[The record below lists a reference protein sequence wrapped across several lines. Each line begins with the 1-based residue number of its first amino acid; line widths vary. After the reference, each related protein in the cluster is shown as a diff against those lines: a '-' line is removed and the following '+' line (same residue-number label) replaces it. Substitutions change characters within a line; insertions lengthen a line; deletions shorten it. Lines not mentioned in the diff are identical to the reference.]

1 MRVLFLSVLLLTGAC
16 FDTQPHAQV
25 PGSSGQE
32 QRIARSPNIVL
43 LGRVSDHADILSPSQ
58 EQALT
63 EQLEAF
69 EALTEHQMVVTTVD
83 SLNGEEIADF
93 TRNLANAWGVG
104 RADHDDGVV
113 ILVAP
118 NERRVRIAVG
128 YGLEKELS
136 DTFCQKVLDSIMLPS
151 FRKADYAGGIGGG
164 VKAITE
170 RLS

>member
-1 MRVLFLSVLLLTGAC
+1 MRALFLSVLLLTGAC
-16 FDTQPHAQV
+16 FDTQPGARV
-25 PGSSGQE
+25 PDPPGQE
-32 QRIARSPNIVL
+32 QQVARSPSIVQ
-43 LGRVSDHADILSPSQ
+43 LGHVSDHADILSPSQ

-69 EALTEHQMVVTTVD
+69 EARTKHQMVVATVD

-93 TRNLANAWGVG
+93 TRDLANAWGVG

-118 NERRVRIAVG
+118 NERKVRIAVG
-128 YGLEKELS
+128 HGLEEKLP
-136 DTFCQKVLDSIMLPS
+136 DTFSQSVLDSIMLPR
-151 FRKADYAGGIGGG
+151 FRENDFASGIAGG

>member
-1 MRVLFLSVLLLTGAC
+1 M
-16 FDTQPHAQV
+16 
-25 PGSSGQE
+25 
-32 QRIARSPNIVL
+32 
-43 LGRVSDHADILSPSQ
+43 
-58 EQALT
+58 T

-69 EALTEHQMVVTTVD
+69 EARTKHQMVVATVD

-93 TRNLANAWGVG
+93 TRDLANAWGVG

-118 NERRVRIAVG
+118 NERKVRIAVG
-128 YGLEKELS
+128 HGLEEKLP
-136 DTFCQKVLDSIMLPS
+136 DTFSQSVLDSIMLPR
-151 FRKADYAGGIGGG
+151 FRENDFASGIAGG

>member
-1 MRVLFLSVLLLTGAC
+1 MRVLFLSFLLLTGAC
-16 FDTQPHAQV
+16 FDPQPGAQLPDA
-25 PGSSGQE
+25 PGQK
-32 QRIARSPNIVL
+32 QQIARSPSIVQ
-43 LGRVSDHADILSPSQ
+43 LGRVSDHADILSFSQ

-69 EALTEHQMVVTTVD
+69 EAQTEHQMVVATVD

-93 TRNLANAWGVG
+93 ARDLANAWGVG

-128 YGLEKELS
+128 YGLEEELS
-136 DTFCQKVLDSIMLPS
+136 DTFCQGVLDSIILPS
-151 FRKADYAGGIGGG
+151 FRENDFANGIAGG